1 VSHNTRASTTP
12 THTYPLS
19 LSPDLVIPGQQPLPV
34 VIDWEYWQ
42 KRRQLV
48 LRVNPDIPQYLVLPE
63 IHAVLE
69 HALNQELHFLLNLLW
84 HTGARISEA
93 LAITREDLV
102 LETVRDS
109 LVILANAKRKAG
121 RPSKRKGHDP
131 KRIVPITDAR
141 FIDEARRYLATTQPK
156 QSDKIFTLNRQQVHY
171 QLQKIEGEVTLPVAS
186 LSAHTFRHSF
196 AVNLLLQGR
205 GIRVVQSL
213 LGHADLASTE
223 VYLKVLS
230 GETHHLLYGMQF

>member
-1 VSHNTRASTTP
+1 MSAPRQP
-12 THTYPLS
+12 LTYPLS
-19 LSPDLVIPGQQPLPV
+19 PSPDLTIPSQQAVPV
-34 VIDWEYWQ
+34 VIDWAYWQ
-42 KRRQLV
+42 KRRALV
-48 LRVNPDIPQYLVLPE
+48 LRVNQDIPQYLVLPE
-63 IHAVLE
+63 IHTVLE
-69 HALNQELHFLLNLLW
+69 HALNQELHCLLNLLW

-93 LAITREDLV
+93 LAITREDLE
-102 LETVRDS
+102 LNTVRDS
-109 LVILANAKRKAG
+109 LVILANSKRKVG
-121 RPSKRKGHDP
+121 RPSKRAKHDP

-141 FIDEARRYLATTQPK
+141 FMDELRRYLATVNPK
-156 QSDKIFTLNRQQVHY
+156 QGERIFRLNRQQVHY
-171 QLQKIEGEVTLPVAS
+171 QLQKIERGLTLPIAS

-230 GETHHLLYGMQF
+230 GETHHLMYGMQF